1 MGNDGKPVVA
11 IIGGFQELQKG
22 MEIWNPRTKT
32 VDLLW
37 DEIPPEVGGKV
48 GLWGSELVPINGGTE
63 FILYGGVNGAYQD
76 GIWKYVVAE
85 NSWTR

>member
-1 MGNDGKPVVA
+1 MLIV
-11 IIGGFQELQKG
+11 GGLGASQKG
-22 MEIWNPRTKT
+22 MEVWNPRTKT

-37 DEIPPEVGGKV
+37 DEIPAEEGSEF
-48 GLWGSELVPINGGTE
+48 GLEQSELVTVKGGTE
-63 FILYGGVNGAYQD
+63 CILYGGWTGSSKT